1 MVDSIDVRSVL
12 ALGPDFAGFN
22 SNFFRSGDPSRP
34 GFRYGWI
41 GVGSIA
47 GARGK
52 AGVPDGPQ
60 PTIGPFRGFAGVIGT
75 SRDDTGV
82 AGTSVGN
89 IGVYGQTEE
98 IDRTLV
104 QFAGVYG
111 AGNTRPGVFGL
122 SKVGIGV
129 EGVSGTQGPPV
140 PNLPT
145 AGVLGSSADHPG
157 VIGTSN

>member
-1 MVDSIDVRSVL
+1 MADIIDGQTFL

-22 SNFFRSGDPSRP
+22 SNFTRDGNPQRP
-34 GFRYGWI
+34 GFRFGLL
-41 GVGSIA
+41 GLGSIA
-47 GARGK
+47 GAQGRCGT
-52 AGVPDGPQ
+52 PDGPQ
-60 PTIGPFRGFAGVIGT
+60 PTIGPFRGFAGVVGT

-82 AGTSVGN
+82 AGTSVNN

-98 IDRTLV
+98 IDRALV
-104 QFAGVYG
+104 LFAGVYG

-129 EGVSGTQGPPV
+129 EGVSGTQGPAV
-140 PNLPT
+140 PNLPA